1 MEGMNVMKKWQKV
14 GMAVVTFIVAL
25 GMQVTAYGEET
36 KVFDT
41 NAQTSAVPMADTPDN
56 EEMYTAYTTALGKV
70 DSMRD
75 RFKAQ
80 ADVVDALKKATHQFS
95 DHQGQMAQGLLSLEQ
110 AAYQYVADYIFL
122 IHEIRLLTIF
132 DNDRDGWEDRLK
144 SEEDQLQENLHE
156 FQSLN
161 DPFTLQQMIGMADF
175 DLISE
180 ALSEEEVVKA
190 SSISLASRDE
200 RSLIDMTGTWFS
212 VIGTVT
218 LLVILTLIEFHTSF
232 MSTTFRRTK
241 RRLVNSMKK

>member
-80 ADVVDALKKATHQFS
+80 ADVVDALKKATHQLS

-156 FQSLN
+156 FQ
-161 DPFTLQQMIGMADF
+161 
-175 DLISE
+175 
-180 ALSEEEVVKA
+180 
-190 SSISLASRDE
+190 
-200 RSLIDMTGTWFS
+200 
-212 VIGTVT
+212 
-218 LLVILTLIEFHTSF
+218 
-232 MSTTFRRTK
+232 
-241 RRLVNSMKK
+241 

>member
-80 ADVVDALKKATHQFS
+80 ADVVDALKKATHQLS

-132 DNDRDGWEDRLK
+132 
-144 SEEDQLQENLHE
+144 
-156 FQSLN
+156 
-161 DPFTLQQMIGMADF
+161 MADF

-218 LLVILTLIEFHTSF
+218 LLVILTLIELHTSF
-232 MSTTFRRTK
+232 MSTTFRRTQ